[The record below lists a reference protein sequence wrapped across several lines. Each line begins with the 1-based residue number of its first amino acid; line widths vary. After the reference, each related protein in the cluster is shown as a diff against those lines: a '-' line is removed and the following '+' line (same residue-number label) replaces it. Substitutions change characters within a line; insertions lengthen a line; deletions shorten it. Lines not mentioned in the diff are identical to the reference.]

1 MKPLYSSQNAAPVWV
16 WKDFSLTKH
25 YKSGRE
31 NDI

>member
-1 MKPLYSSQNAAPVWV
+1 MKPFYTSQNATPVRV
-16 WKDFSLTKH
+16 WKDFSLVNY